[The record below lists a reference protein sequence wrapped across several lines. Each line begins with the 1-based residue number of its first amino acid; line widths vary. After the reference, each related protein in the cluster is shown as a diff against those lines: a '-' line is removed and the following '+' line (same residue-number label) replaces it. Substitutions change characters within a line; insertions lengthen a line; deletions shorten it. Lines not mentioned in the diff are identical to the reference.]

1 MKQFIISEQE
11 KIRILEMHQ
20 NATSRQYL
28 NEDLSQV
35 ILLSLTLQYKLEA
48 GNIKKYS
55 PAVLFSADVSSHGI
69 KTIKKF
75 SLFNQVDVSPSSQSL
90 NGNIINGTL
99 SLSPEQ
105 IKTLRPMINK
115 GKQVLQGNMAI
126 ADQGTQYGV
135 QPTIIE
141 KQMPTQK

>member
-1 MKQFIISEQE
+1 MKFIISEQE
-11 KIRILEMHQ
+11 KSRILEMHQ

-141 KQMPTQK
+141 KQIPTQK

>member
-11 KIRILEMHQ
+11 KSRILEMHQ
-20 NATSRQYL
+20 NATSKQYL

-35 ILLSLTLQYKLEA
+35 ILLSLTLQYKLEE

-55 PAVLFSADVSSHGI
+55 PTVLFSANVSSHGI
-69 KTIKKF
+69 KTIKQF

-105 IKTLRPMINK
+105 IKILRPFINK

-126 ADQGTQYGV
+126 ADQNTQYGV

-141 KQMPTQK
+141 KQIPAQK

>member
-11 KIRILEMHQ
+11 KSRILEMHQ

>member
-11 KIRILEMHQ
+11 KSRILEMHQ

-141 KQMPTQK
+141 KQIPTQK

>member
-11 KIRILEMHQ
+11 KSRILEMHQ

-105 IKTLRPMINK
+105 IKTLRPRINK

-126 ADQGTQYGV
+126 ADQ
-135 QPTIIE
+135 
-141 KQMPTQK
+141 

>member
-1 MKQFIISEQE
+1 MKKIIRLTESDLT
-11 KIRILEMHQ
+11 RIVRRVINE
-20 NATSRQYL
+20 RQYL

-126 ADQGTQYGV
+126 DDQGTQYGV

>member
-11 KIRILEMHQ
+11 KSRILEMHQ
-20 NATSRQYL
+20 NATSKQYL

-126 ADQGTQYGV
+126 DDQGTQYGV

>member
-1 MKQFIISEQE
+1 MQQSNLMLENRIMEE
-11 KIRILEMHQ
+11 K
-20 NATSRQYL
+20 SRQYL

-75 SLFNQVDVSPSSQSL
+75 SLFNQVDVYVSPSSQSL

-126 ADQGTQYGV
+126 DDQGTQYGV